1 MLETYLHLLR
11 IESNVKAKVVQPN
24 RSNLK
29 SRSRNRCST
38 AKSIESSSPPSS
50 PDLQPL
56 LLKTSPLMKKLH
68 GKRDEPVGR
77 RTKERATGKWEGI
90 AGKTLLCAVCLL
102 LEISVV
108 NESKSRAL
116 AIAHPLIR
124 VHALKFAVFPGDAA
138 VQDFTRFHIPAAGAY
153 DEAGA
158 VEGAREKA
166 DGGEIVD
173 SPAASAAQTEE
184 EGQVNRRDKYLR
196 FEESEVMTVNAD
208 GDDEND
214 QDMDN
219 TSRDFAGIAV
229 GHDIEGQRFPGRSN
243 DNEGTRDQHEKMAL
257 NEISLGAMAVAVL
270 LKALR
275 RLCIPEEAL
284 QVSPSLR
291 VFSICSQRI

>member
-1 MLETYLHLLR
+1 M
-11 IESNVKAKVVQPN
+11 
-24 RSNLK
+24 
-29 SRSRNRCST
+29 
-38 AKSIESSSPPSS
+38 
-50 PDLQPL
+50 QPL
-56 LLKTSPLMKKLH
+56 KL
-68 GKRDEPVGR
+68 
-77 RTKERATGKWEGI
+77 
-90 AGKTLLCAVCLL
+90 
-102 LEISVV
+102 
-108 NESKSRAL
+108 
-116 AIAHPLIR
+116 
-124 VHALKFAVFPGDAA
+124 AVFPRDVA
-138 VQDFTRFHIPAAGAY
+138 VPDFTRFHIPAAGATY
-153 DEAGA
+153 DEAGI
-158 VEGAREKA
+158 VEGTREIA